1 MNGNPILL
9 NQRERRLLMVCLDLE
24 TTSADPSRAKV
35 VQFGAV
41 SRCPGWLSEPGVE
54 SCFLVDPGC
63 PIPASATAIN
73 RITDDMVYGKETLAQ
88 RAPALLELMGKASQP
103 GACVVGYNV
112 RKYDL
117 PLLQLQLAQMGF
129 VAGTQ
134 PMTID
139 VLDLVSWYHRDMPS
153 RKLAKVA
160 EAFGVGFSVNSS
172 GKVIHTA
179 TVPAYD
185 QRELLGNAAE
195 FSHENAHDALADVRC
210 TFRVLGVIRQ
220 RLGIPDTHAGDLN
233 LLRLAQIA
241 AVRVDAEYG
250 QFQHYVYR
258 CRDLWD
264 TERPVYRLGFG
275 KHCGRLL
282 SELREREP
290 GYWSW
295 LLKAVRP
302 DVPVAAKAVIDAV
315 GERGAN

>member
-1 MNGNPILL
+1 MNGNPVLL
-9 NQRERRLLMVCLDLE
+9 NQRERRLLMVGLDLE

-41 SRCPGWLSEPGVE
+41 SRCPGWLPEPGVE

-73 RITDDMVYGKETLAQ
+73 RITDDMVRGKETLAQ
-88 RAPALLELMGKASQP
+88 RAPALLDLMGKASQP

-129 VAGTQ
+129 VAGTK

-160 EAFGVGFSVNSS
+160 EAFGVDGSPVALGFGSRTDI
-172 GKVIHTA
+172 G
-179 TVPAYD
+179 
-185 QRELLGNAAE
+185 EAADDA
-195 FSHENAHDALADVRC
+195 SRQAHDALYDVRC

-258 CRDLWD
+258 CRDSWD
-264 TERPVYRLGFG
+264 AERSVYRLGFG
-275 KHCGRLL
+275 KFCGRLL
-282 SELREREP
+282 GELREREP

-302 DVPVAAKAVIDAV
+302 DVPVAVKAVIDAV